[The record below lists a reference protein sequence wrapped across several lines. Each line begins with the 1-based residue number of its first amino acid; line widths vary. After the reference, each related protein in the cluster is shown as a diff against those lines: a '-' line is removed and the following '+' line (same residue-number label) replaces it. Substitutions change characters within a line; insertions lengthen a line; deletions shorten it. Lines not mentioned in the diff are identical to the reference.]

1 MSLWGNL
8 DAANNAPK
16 QGATSGYGGSS
27 GSVTAN
33 TQVYYGNTK
42 TSAFVTNAQIG
53 VFGIDQTETQV
64 ARRNKSPAKP
74 THAGWVI
81 RKAGMGPVV
90 SVSANAGAVGV
101 NTHIVFSRGETY
113 GGSGNTTANAVI
125 SCNAAGY
132 ITSIAV
138 TTPGMYANTPNAAIF
153 TGSSNAVF
161 TVTMGGRAN
170 RVQNETIVAF
180 GGNFTGDGTAIDD
193 ILYPDA

>member
-16 QGATSGYGGSS
+16 QGDTSGYGGST

-33 TQVYYGNTK
+33 TQVYYGNTR
-42 TSAFVTNAQIG
+42 TSAFVTGAQIG
-53 VFGIDQTETQV
+53 VFGIDQTEIQV
-64 ARRNKSPAKP
+64 ARTNKSNAKP
-74 THAGWVI
+74 AHAGWII

-90 SVSANAGAVGV
+90 AVTANAGAVAT
-101 NTHIVFSRGETY
+101 NTHIVFTQGGY
-113 GGSGNTTANAVI
+113 YAGSGNTTANATI

-138 TTPGMYANTPNAAIF
+138 TTPGLYANTPRAAVF
-153 TGSSNAVF
+153 AGTSNAVF
-161 TVTMGGRAN
+161 TITMGGRAN

-180 GGNFTGDGTAIDD
+180 GGNFTGDGTSSDD
-193 ILYPDA
+193 SVFPDA

>member
-16 QGATSGYGGSS
+16 WGDTAGYGGSS

-33 TQVYYGNTK
+33 TQVYYGNTR
-42 TSAFVTNAQIG
+42 TSAFITGAQVG
-53 VFGIDQTETQV
+53 VFGVDQTETQV
-64 ARRNKSPAKP
+64 ARRNKSNAKP
-74 THAGWVI
+74 AHAGWTI
-81 RKAGMGPVV
+81 RKAGMGPVLTV
-90 SVSANAGAVGV
+90 TANSGAVGV
-101 NTHIVFSRGETY
+101 NTHIVFSKGEYYT
-113 GGSGNTTANAVI
+113 GSGNTTANAVI

-138 TTPGMYANTPNAAIF
+138 TTPGLYANTPNAAIF

-161 TVTMGGRAN
+161 TITMGGRAN

-180 GGNFTGDGTAIDD
+180 GGNFTGDGTTADD
-193 ILYPDA
+193 SLFPDA

>member
-16 QGATSGYGGSS
+16 QGDTSGYGGSS

-42 TSAFVTNAQIG
+42 TSAFVTGAQIG
-53 VFGIDQTETQV
+53 VFGVDQTETQV

-74 THAGWVI
+74 THSGWVI

-90 SVSANAGAVGV
+90 SVTANAGAVGV

-125 SCNAAGY
+125 SVNTAGY

-138 TTPGMYANTPNAAIF
+138 TTPGLYANTPNAAIF

-161 TVTMGGRAN
+161 TITMGGRAN

-180 GGNFTGDGTAIDD
+180 GGNFTGDGTVSDD
-193 ILYPDA
+193 ILYPDS

>member
-16 QGATSGYGGSS
+16 QGDTSGYGGSS

-42 TSAFVTNAQIG
+42 TSAFVTGAQIG
-53 VFGIDQTETQV
+53 VFGVDQTETQV

-74 THAGWVI
+74 THSGWVI

-90 SVSANAGAVGV
+90 SVTANAGAVGV

-125 SCNAAGY
+125 SVNTAGY

-138 TTPGMYANTPNAAIF
+138 TTPGLYANTPNAAIF

-161 TVTMGGRAN
+161 TITMGGRAN
-170 RVQNETIVAF
+170 RVQTETIVAF
-180 GGNFTGDGTAIDD
+180 GGNFTGDGTVSDD
-193 ILYPDA
+193 ILYPDS